1 MGSIDGLK
9 EQVEELKQRLND
21 PGPQKAS
28 KPDELKTRLA
38 SIKASLESKQGEITE
53 LLAEKQ
59 RFAAEIKRLAAE
71 NKRFAADQ
79 ERLAAERQQLS
90 AENDQLRKMLKDVLT
105 ALDGQLADASTNIIS
120 EFLAET
126 DPLVKASGGRS
137 ETVIAAG
144 PPKDLAAAGP
154 SSDAAK
160 AKGTAKAPPQE
171 LGSDAV
177 DADEEESPALRRIMK
192 RGHRAAG

>member
-120 EFLAET
+120 ELRR
-126 DPLVKASGGRS
+126 GGY
-137 ETVIAAG
+137 
-144 PPKDLAAAGP
+144 
-154 SSDAAK
+154 
-160 AKGTAKAPPQE
+160 KGTIDIEGWHDPVYVDE
-171 LGSDAV
+171 LEMTGQV
-177 DADEEESPALRRIMK
+177 HALK
-192 RGHRAAG
+192 HLKSCRGNYVANPEGF